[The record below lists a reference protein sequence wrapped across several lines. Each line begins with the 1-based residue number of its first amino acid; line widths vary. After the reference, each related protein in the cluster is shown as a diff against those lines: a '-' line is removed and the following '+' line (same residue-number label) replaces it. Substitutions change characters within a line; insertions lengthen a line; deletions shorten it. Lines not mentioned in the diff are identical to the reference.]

1 MSTKKYDRDLMDAI
15 FGDAEAARLS
25 NASDS
30 EELHQLEQLKSLLA
44 EHGHREPP
52 ESRREHL
59 WSRLEHRLDEAPEPR
74 KLLGAL
80 SLRPVLMST
89 AAIFAIAISFLGLW
103 RMGPQ
108 GFQPSVTPTQL
119 VETEVDAGDQLDALI
134 RRATPLL
141 MAVSNRRADD
151 ELLAIDISFEQQLA
165 TQLAAESRGLRERS
179 ERALPRRDRR
189 LVAELEGVLMQVAN
203 TNPSAGENE
212 IALLRETIE
221 NRQLLFEFALR
232 ELKRSNAEPRP
243 ERSRDA

>member
-1 MSTKKYDRDLMDAI
+1 MSTSKQDNDFMEAV
-15 FGDAEAARLS
+15 FGDAEAVQ
-25 NASDS
+25 ASSAADR
-30 EELHQLEQLKSLLA
+30 EELRQLEQLKSLLA

-59 WSRLEHRLDEAPEPR
+59 WGRLERRLDEAPKPR
-74 KLLGAL
+74 WLPGAL
-80 SLRPVLMST
+80 SRRPMLTSA
-89 AAIFAIAISFLGLW
+89 AAIFTIAIAVLALW
-103 RMGPQ
+103 RTVPQ
-108 GFQPSVTPTQL
+108 GFMPPETPTQL

-151 ELLAIDISFEQQLA
+151 ELHAIDISFEQQLA
-165 TQLAAESRGLRERS
+165 TQLAAESRDLRETS
-179 ERALPRRDRR
+179 ESTLSRRDRR

-212 IALLRETIE
+212 ISLLRETIE

-232 ELKRSNAEPRP
+232 ELKRSDAQPRP
-243 ERSRDA
+243 EGSRDA